1 MTGLASRGQLRAS
14 LLRWSL
20 FTVPAC
26 VLLGF
31 LSGLLFQSGP
41 ENPWFAMLDKPA
53 IFPPP
58 ALFGIVWTI
67 LYVMMG
73 FALAL
78 VCAAWGARGRTLAI
92 ALFIIQFIINLAWT
106 PTFFGAQ
113 EITLALVVIGAL
125 NIALIATVVA
135 FWRVRKG
142 AALLLVP
149 YLAWVI
155 FATVLNYQFLIANPD
170 YDAATPS
177 NSTQRIEL

>member
-67 LYVMMG
+67 LYIMMG

-92 ALFIIQFIINLAWT
+92 ALFIIQFVINLAWT

-177 NSTQRIEL
+177 NSAQRIEL

>member
-31 LSGLLFQSGP
+31 LSGFLFQSGP

-53 IFPPP
+53 IYPPP

-67 LYVMMG
+67 LYIMMG

-92 ALFIIQFIINLAWT
+92 ALFAAQFIVNLAWT

-113 EITLALVVIGAL
+113 QITLALAVIGVLAIL
-125 NIALIATVVA
+125 LIATIAA
-135 FWRVRKG
+135 FWRVRKV

-149 YLAWVI
+149 YLAWVL
-155 FATVLNYQFLIANPD
+155 FATVLNYQFLQLNPD
-170 YDAATPS
+170 YDAPMPS
-177 NSTQRIEL
+177 NAAQRIEL

>member
-31 LSGLLFQSGP
+31 LSGFLFQSGP
-41 ENPWFAMLDKPA
+41 DNPWFATLDKPA
-53 IFPPP
+53 IYPPP

-67 LYVMMG
+67 LYAMMG

-92 ALFIIQFIINLAWT
+92 VLFGVQFALNLGWT

-113 EITLALVVIGAL
+113 QITAALVVMVL
-125 NIALIATVVA
+125 LDIALLATIVA
-135 FWRVRKG
+135 FWRVRRF
-142 AALLLVP
+142 AAVLLLP
-149 YLAWVI
+149 YLAWTL
-155 FATVLNYQFLIANPD
+155 FATVLNYEFLRLNPD
-170 YDAATPS
+170 YDAPMPS
-177 NSTQRIEL
+177 NATQRIEL